1 VIKQSH
7 VNIIIPMAG
16 YGSRFSNAGY
26 QTPKPL
32 IDMFGKTMIE
42 TVIENLHPRQHDVR
56 FIFICQREH
65 YKAYGLEK
73 IFNNCLDDSWECF
86 QIDGITEGAACTTL
100 AAESLI
106 DDDAEVIIA
115 NSDQIVDCDL
125 SDYINFARDSKVDG
139 LVMTFKANDEK
150 WSYISL
156 DSQGFGL
163 KVAEKRVISSN
174 ATVGIYYFSSGSD
187 YKNAAH
193 AMIKKDIRVNNEFYV
208 APIYNELINDGGK
221 VRIWEI
227 SPESMHGIG
236 TPSDLDEYFSLKG
249 GYRSSSAPVD

>member
-1 VIKQSH
+1 MKQSH

-26 QTPKPL
+26 KTPKPL

-42 TVIENLHPRQHDVR
+42 TVIENLRPRQDAR

-65 YKAYGLEK
+65 YKDYGLEK
-73 IFNNCLDDSWECF
+73 IFNSCLGDSWECV
-86 QIDGITEGAACTTL
+86 QIDGVTEGAACTTL
-100 AAESLI
+100 AAEALI
-106 DDDAEVIIA
+106 DDDTEVIIA

-125 SDYINFARDSKVDG
+125 SEYINFARDSNVDG
-139 LVMTFKANDEK
+139 LVMTFIANDEK

-163 KVAEKRVISSN
+163 EVAEKRVISPN

-187 YKNAAH
+187 YKNSAYS
-193 AMIKKDIRVNNEFYV
+193 MIKKDIRVNNEFYV
-208 APIYNELINDGGK
+208 APIYNELINNGGK

-227 SPESMHGIG
+227 SPDAMHGVG
-236 TPSDLDEYFSLKG
+236 TPSDLNEYFSLKG
-249 GYRSSSAPVD
+249 GYCSKSAPLIK